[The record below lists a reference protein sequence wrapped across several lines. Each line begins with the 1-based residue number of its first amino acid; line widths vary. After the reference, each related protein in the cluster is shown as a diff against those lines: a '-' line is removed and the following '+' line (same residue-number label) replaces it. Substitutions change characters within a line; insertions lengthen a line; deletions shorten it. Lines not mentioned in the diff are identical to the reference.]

1 MDGITLSIAE
11 MRRFPYMTGKNER
24 FCPSGLQGQWR
35 NRTPIGGKM
44 HKLLTAPLLCPL
56 VPLSGI
62 V

>member
-1 MDGITLSIAE
+1 MV
-11 MRRFPYMTGKNER
+11 ER
-24 FCPSGLQGQWR
+24 MPERKYLSGLQGRWR

-44 HKLLTAPLLCPL
+44 HKLPAAPLLCPL